1 MGFLVSPG
9 VDVNEIDLTNVI
21 PAVSTSIGGYAGPFR
36 WGPVEEIKLV
46 SSESELASVFGEPDA
61 FYAESF
67 FTASSFLKYGNSLKA
82 VRASNSQLV
91 NAVSGSV
98 LAQIG
103 GIGAINIDAANSSGA
118 LATGLTGDTT
128 VTITGNDQKG
138 TVLAP
143 RYTIDTVTVNTAG
156 SDFASG
162 EISLNDT
169 IDVDLG
175 NNNTATLEVTTM
187 PVTTTTSGVVDTLT
201 VTSNIDGDFQPG
213 TYNNVTVY
221 NTGSQTGTGTG
232 LTANVTIT
240 NVAGSGNNHT
250 IVVTIANGGSGYAV
264 GDTLRINDIDIVTET
279 DDDALDDA
287 DHLFLTV
294 GTLTSTT
301 NTTDPVFTL
310 TSNPTLTGVPT
321 SVTGVATDTVVDT
334 GTAAVNDLT
343 VDLTFA
349 LTGVAVTT
357 AGSGHTISTTTLTIG
372 GTELAASGNYSI
384 DEAQVSQSNAILI
397 KNETHFESGI
407 TAQGALYARYAGVL
421 GNSIQVDVFDQ
432 AAFTTGQVKTNG
444 VSANTLTDVFD
455 SKPATDEYHIVV
467 TDLDGALSGTAGTI
481 LETWPFVGINDGA
494 KKEDGSNNYY
504 KDVINENSDYFYVTD
519 TPVVGTNSFTDG
531 ADQTTVVAGDITD
544 GIDLFS
550 DSATV
555 DVNLVFAYND
565 DNGSETIAEYLIQ
578 VASARKDIVVFT
590 SPPIEDSTGNS
601 PLDDVKDWCDGIT
614 STSYAVLDSTAIY
627 TYNKFA
633 DKYLYIPACGHVAG
647 LCANTDDVAEPWFSP
662 AGYNRGQLLGITKLA
677 YNPKQADRDEL
688 YKARINPIVSF
699 PGQGTLLFGDK
710 TAQAKPSAFDRI
722 NVRRLFIVLEKAIA
736 TAAKYQLFELND
748 EFTRS
753 MFRNMTEPFLRDV
766 KGRRGV
772 TDFLVVCDE
781 TNNTGQVIDTNRFVA
796 DIYIKPARS
805 INFITLNF
813 IATRTGVEF
822 SEIVGK

>member
-1 MGFLVSPG
+1 
-9 VDVNEIDLTNVI
+9 
-21 PAVSTSIGGYAGPFR
+21 
-36 WGPVEEIKLV
+36 
-46 SSESELASVFGEPDA
+46 
-61 FYAESF
+61 
-67 FTASSFLKYGNSLKA
+67 
-82 VRASNSQLV
+82 
-91 NAVSGSV
+91 
-98 LAQIG
+98 
-103 GIGAINIDAANSSGA
+103 
-118 LATGLTGDTT
+118 
-128 VTITGNDQKG
+128 
-138 TVLAP
+138 
-143 RYTIDTVTVNTAG
+143 
-156 SDFASG
+156 
-162 EISLNDT
+162 
-169 IDVDLG
+169 
-175 NNNTATLEVTTM
+175 
-187 PVTTTTSGVVDTLT
+187 
-201 VTSNIDGDFQPG
+201 
-213 TYNNVTVY
+213 
-221 NTGSQTGTGTG
+221 
-232 LTANVTIT
+232 
-240 NVAGSGNNHT
+240 
-250 IVVTIANGGSGYAV
+250 
-264 GDTLRINDIDIVTET
+264 
-279 DDDALDDA
+279 
-287 DHLFLTV
+287 
-294 GTLTSTT
+294 
-301 NTTDPVFTL
+301 
-310 TSNPTLTGVPT
+310 
-321 SVTGVATDTVVDT
+321 
-334 GTAAVNDLT
+334 
-343 VDLTFA
+343 
-349 LTGVAVTT
+349 
-357 AGSGHTISTTTLTIG
+357 
-372 GTELAASGNYSI
+372 
-384 DEAQVSQSNAILI
+384 
-397 KNETHFESGI
+397 
-407 TAQGALYARYAGVL
+407 
-421 GNSIQVDVFDQ
+421 
-432 AAFTTGQVKTNG
+432 
-444 VSANTLTDVFD
+444 VSAEPLTDVFD
-455 SKPATDEYHIVV
+455 SAPATDEYHIVV
-467 TDLDGALSGTAGTI
+467 TDSDGALSGTAGTV

-504 KDVINENSDYFYVTD
+504 VDVINENSNYFYVTSAI
-519 TPVVGTNSFTDG
+519 TVGTNSFSGG
-531 ADQTTVVAGDITD
+531 ADQTSVVASDITN
-544 GIDLFS
+544 GIDLFA

-565 DNGSETIAEYLIQ
+565 DNGLDTIAEYLIQ

-781 TNNTGQVIDTNRFVA
+781 TNNTGQVIDANRFVA